1 MAKSYS
7 LTIGGSKVKLSRSDT
22 QIAIR
27 PNVGMARS
35 LDGRAPVDCCPRSRR
50 TTRPSG
56 RIRVHIQA
64 SPQRLSRARSSLR
77 EAPSVDQEL
86 PSIVPRRV
94 DDIRT

>member
-35 LDGRAPVDCCPRSRR
+35 LDSELRVNCCPRSRR
-50 TTRPSG
+50 TTWPSG
-56 RIRVHIQA
+56 RIRVHI
-64 SPQRLSRARSSLR
+64 
-77 EAPSVDQEL
+77 
-86 PSIVPRRV
+86 
-94 DDIRT
+94 